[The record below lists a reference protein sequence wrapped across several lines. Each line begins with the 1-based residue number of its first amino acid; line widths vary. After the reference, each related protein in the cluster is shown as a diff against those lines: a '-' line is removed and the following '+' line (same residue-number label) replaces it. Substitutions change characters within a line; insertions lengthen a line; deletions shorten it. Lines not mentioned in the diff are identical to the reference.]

1 MQRLKPITLG
11 LSCVLCLVLGD
22 TRPAWTQTLEEL
34 TAKTWQTYSTALS
47 QGQVPPELQALQRQ
61 LSDRN
66 GAVRTQAV
74 QSLSLIGGPM
84 SALLLSQAMDDSLER
99 DSAIRIE
106 AAKGLG
112 DIGGR
117 QALEVLGIGLS
128 DRDASVRKRV
138 VQALRWAGTVFA
150 VPYIKEALEKDR
162 AVDVRLEGVKM
173 LRKIGTQFSINPLQ
187 AALMDDRDMSVRLAA
202 ADALGEVGKKERDV
216 AKFLGEA
223 LRQEKN
229 AGVKMEIVKSLGLVR
244 DRAGVPY
251 LQEAMQDRDLTIRL
265 RATEV
270 YGRVLGLQ

>member
-1 MQRLKPITLG
+1 MLRLKYTTVA
-11 LSCVLCLVLGD
+11 LSCVLGLCLCF
-22 TRPAWTQTLEEL
+22 THPASTQTLEEL
-34 TAKTWQTYSTALS
+34 RAKTWETYSVALS
-47 QGQVPPELQALQRQ
+47 QGQISPELLALRTQ

-66 GAVRTQAV
+66 AAVRTQAV

-84 SALLLSQAMDDSLER
+84 SALLLYWAMEDSLER

-117 QALEVLGIGLS
+117 QALEVLGIGLT

-150 VPYIKEALEKDR
+150 VPFIQEAVENDR
-162 AVDVRLEGVKM
+162 AVDVRLEGVRM

-216 AKFLGEA
+216 AKFLGQA
-223 LRQEKN
+223 LTQEKN
-229 AGVKMEIVKSLGLVR
+229 AGVKLEIVRSLGLVR
-244 DRAGVPY
+244 ERAGVPY
-251 LQEAMQDRDLTIRL
+251 LQQAMQDRDLTIRL

>member
-1 MQRLKPITLG
+1 MPRTHHIAVWFCSIFCLSLG
-11 LSCVLCLVLGD
+11 VV
-22 TRPAWTQTLEEL
+22 RPSWTQTLEEL
-34 TAKTWQTYSTALS
+34 RAKTWETYSTALS
-47 QGQVPPELQALQRQ
+47 QGKIPPELLALRTQ

-66 GAVRTQAV
+66 AAVRTQAV

-84 SALLLSQAMDDSLER
+84 SALLLYWAMEDSLEGDR
-99 DSAIRIE
+99 AIRIE

-117 QALEVLGIGLS
+117 QALEVLGIGLT

-150 VPYIKEALEKDR
+150 VPYIQEAVENDR
-162 AVDVRLEGVKM
+162 AVDVRLEGVRM
-173 LRKIGTQFSINPLQ
+173 LRKIGTQFSIFPLQ
-187 AALMDDRDMSVRLAA
+187 NALMGDRDMGVRLAA

-216 AKFLGEA
+216 AKYLGQA
-223 LRQEKN
+223 LRQERN

-244 DRAGVPY
+244 DRTGVPY

>member
-1 MQRLKPITLG
+1 MLRLKYTTVA
-11 LSCVLCLVLGD
+11 LSCVLGLRLCF
-22 TRPAWTQTLEEL
+22 THPASTQTLEEL
-34 TAKTWQTYSTALS
+34 RAKTWETYSVALS
-47 QGQVPPELQALQRQ
+47 QGQISPELLALRTQ

-66 GAVRTQAV
+66 AAVRTQAV

-84 SALLLSQAMDDSLER
+84 SALLLYWAMEDSLER

-117 QALEVLGIGLS
+117 QALEVLGIGLT

-150 VPYIKEALEKDR
+150 VPFIQEAVENDR
-162 AVDVRLEGVKM
+162 AVDVRLEGVRM

-216 AKFLGEA
+216 AKFLGQA
-223 LRQEKN
+223 LTQEKN
-229 AGVKMEIVKSLGLVR
+229 AGVKLEIVRSLGLVR
-244 DRAGVPY
+244 ERAGVPY
-251 LQEAMQDRDLTIRL
+251 LQQAMQDRDLTIRL